1 MKFTFSWLKEHLE
14 TSASVAEI
22 AQGLNMIGLE
32 VSEIVD
38 SADKL
43 GAFTIAKVVSAE
55 KHPNADKLKVLM
67 VDPGDGS
74 QIQIICGA
82 PNARDGMLGVLAKPG
97 DHIPGL
103 NTTLTVGTIRDVESR
118 GMLCSERELE
128 ISDEH
133 EGIIELP
140 EDAPIGE
147 SFVKYAGLD
156 DPVIEIDLNPNRP
169 DCTGIHGIARDLA
182 AAGFGTLKEFTTPSN
197 KTKFP
202 CPIEV
207 KLEFGN
213 SESLCPA
220 FALRSVKGISNGPSP
235 QWLQN
240 RITAIGLRPINKLVD
255 ITNYITFE
263 FGRPLHVFDAK
274 KVKGNLIVRR
284 GKLDESFLAL
294 DGKEYKVD
302 KDICVIADDKGI
314 ESLSGIMGG
323 ELSGCDDE
331 TTEVLIESAL
341 WVPENIAQTG
351 RKLGII
357 SDARYRFERGVDP
370 NFMVPGIELATK
382 MVIDL
387 CGGEPSEI
395 TIAGDVPSTKNVIDF
410 PLSEIKRL
418 SGLDVLPTEAKE
430 ILTNLGFQVSG
441 STDELKVNTPSWRPD
456 IFGKADLVEEVM
468 RITGIDKVPSTPL
481 PRLNDVG
488 EKVLTLSQI
497 RRNKARRAF
506 AIRGFNEAITWSF
519 IAKSHAEM
527 FGGGNANLTLTNP
540 ISSELSDMRPSLIP
554 GLLSACQRNSNRGF
568 TDIAL
573 FEVGQVFLD
582 DEPDGQLIH
591 ATGIRQH
598 TSGLSG
604 AGRHWSGSAENV
616 SVFDAKA
623 DTLSILESLGAPVDN
638 LQVNNDAPNW
648 YHPGRSGTLKLGPK
662 TILANF
668 GEIHPKILRELDI
681 KVAISVFEIMLDNIP
696 EPRDKKTK
704 SKGAL
709 KLSDQMSVNRDF
721 AFVVDKSVN
730 VEKVIRAA
738 KNADKKLIDHITLF
752 DIYQGQ
758 GIDTDKKSVAINVS
772 IQPQKHTLT
781 DKEIDTIGE
790 KIIESV
796 EKATGGLIRQ

>member
-1 MKFTFSWLKEHLE
+1 MKFTLSWLKEHLE

-22 AQGLNMIGLE
+22 AERLNIIGLE
-32 VSEIVD
+32 VAEI
-38 SADKL
+38 ADPAEKL

-67 VDPGDGS
+67 VDPGDGN

-82 PNARDGMLGVLAKPG
+82 PNARSGMLGVLARPG

-103 NTTLTVGTIRDVESR
+103 NTTLAVGKIRDVESH

-133 EGIIELP
+133 EGIIDLP
-140 EDAPIGE
+140 EDAPIGK

-156 DPVIEIDLNPNRP
+156 DPVIEIDLTPNRP

-182 AAGFGTLKEFTTPSN
+182 ATGIGKLKDISIPEVR
-197 KTKFP
+197 TKFP
-202 CPIEV
+202 CPIDV
-207 KLEFGN
+207 KLEFDN

-263 FGRPLHVFDAK
+263 YGRPLHVFDAK
-274 KVKGNLIVRR
+274 KVRGNLVVRR
-284 GKLDESFLAL
+284 GKSGESIQAL

-302 KDICVIADDKGI
+302 EETCVITDENGV

-323 ELSGCDDE
+323 ELTGCEDD

-341 WVPENIAQTG
+341 WVPENIAKTG

-370 NFMVPGIELATK
+370 SFMIPGIELATN
-382 MVIDL
+382 MVTEL

-395 TIAGDVPSTKNVIDF
+395 IVAGNVPEINKVIEF

-441 STDELKVNTPSWRPD
+441 STDELKIKVPSWRPD
-456 IFGKADLVEEVM
+456 ILGKADLVEEVM

-488 EKVLTLSQI
+488 EKVLTINQI
-497 RRNKARRAF
+497 RRNKARRSF
-506 AIRGFNEAITWSF
+506 AIRGFKEAITWSF
-519 IAKSHAEM
+519 ISKSQAEI
-527 FGGGNANLTLTNP
+527 FGGGSANLTLTNP
-540 ISSELSDMRPSLIP
+540 ISSEMSDMRPSLIP
-554 GLLSACQRNSNRGF
+554 GLLGACQRNSNRGY

-573 FEVGQVFLD
+573 FEVGQVFFND
-582 DEPDGQLIH
+582 KPEGQIYH

-598 TSGLSG
+598 TSGLIG
-604 AGRHWSGSAENV
+604 AGRHWRDSAENV
-616 SVFDAKA
+616 NVFDAKA
-623 DTLSILESLGAPVDN
+623 DALSILESVGAPVDN
-638 LQVNNDAPNW
+638 LQVCNDAPDW
-648 YHPGRSGTLKLGPK
+648 YHPGKSGTLKLGPK
-662 TILANF
+662 TTLANF
-668 GEIHPKILRELDI
+668 GEIHPRISRELDI
-681 KVAISVFEIMLDNIP
+681 KVAISMFEIMLDDIP
-696 EPRDKKTK
+696 QPRSKKSK

-709 KLSDQMSVNRDF
+709 KISDQMRVNRDF
-721 AFVVDKSVN
+721 AFKVDKSIN
-730 VEKVIRAA
+730 VGEIIRAT
-738 KNADKKLIDHITLF
+738 KNAEKKLIDQITLF
-752 DIYQGQ
+752 DVYE
-758 GIDTDKKSVAINVS
+758 N
-772 IQPQKHTLT
+772 
-781 DKEIDTIGE
+781 
-790 KIIESV
+790 
-796 EKATGGLIRQ
+796 ATK